1 MGYHEPISLVPYIP
15 DLWSKVQSFTLS
27 SILTSNINK
36 IIQITISLA
45 AIELVLIIA
54 VINIFAKKIALIVAA
69 PIDELT
75 NSLRNID

>member
-1 MGYHEPISLVPYIP
+1 MILS
-15 DLWSKVQSFTLS
+15 TL
-27 SILTSNINK
+27 LTSDINK
-36 IIQITISLA
+36 IIQITVSLA

-54 VINIFAKKIALIVAA
+54 VINYFSKVIALIVAS

>member
-1 MGYHEPISLVPYIP
+1 M
-15 DLWSKVQSFTLS
+15 
-27 SILTSNINK
+27 
-36 IIQITISLA
+36 ISLA